1 MCMCLCMHMYMC
13 TCMCMYLCMRMCMMS
28 QIFPHLGIL
37 PCISDPSRILHV
49 GAFIV
54 KATSM
59 MLSSTY

>member
-1 MCMCLCMHMYMC
+1 MS
-13 TCMCMYLCMRMCMMS
+13 MCMMS

-37 PCISDPSRILHV
+37 PCVSDPSRTLHVHVHVHV
-49 GAFIV
+49 GAFIA